1 MPSNKRSTRSSKEH
15 LEEVKTSKEVITSE
29 QGGNSSPEQSVNSK
43 QRRVLRDHNAYRS
56 AEESNS
62 DSEEADY
69 SPSDLSDDD
78 EALKISGV
86 KLHAAGYK
94 AACLTFFHPPVS
106 TDRVMTSNER
116 ENRRLNHVIFDSVE
130 RFHNKT
136 QSNLHMMGANAFH
149 LDKIVECTR
158 SWTYM

>member
-1 MPSNKRSTRSSKEH
+1 MPSNTRSKRSSKEH
-15 LEEVKTSKEVITSE
+15 LEEVKTSEQEVITSE

-56 AEESNS
+56 PDENSS
-62 DSEEADY
+62 DSEESVY

-94 AACLTFFHPPVS
+94 ASCLTFFHP
-106 TDRVMTSNER
+106 
-116 ENRRLNHVIFDSVE
+116 LSVL
-130 RFHNKT
+130 T
-136 QSNLHMMGANAFH
+136 G
-149 LDKIVECTR
+149 
-158 SWTYM
+158 